1 MALTLSELKSK
12 LTPQQLAAAELL
24 VANDFAGKEKRTYQD
39 IAAELGIEAR
49 TLYNWRHTPA
59 FIKYCATLSDNK
71 LDSYR
76 SVADAQ
82 LMKLI
87 AGTSNNGIPSIKAL
101 ELFYKLNGKLVERR
115 EVVQTEELSSTK
127 RITDEELQ
135 RGLEEMNKLL
145 Q

>member
-24 VANDFAGKEKRTYQD
+24 VANDFAGKEKKTYQE
-39 IAAELGIEAR
+39 IAEELEIDAR

-59 FIKYCATLSDNK
+59 FIRYCATLSDSK

-115 EVVQTEELSSTK
+115 EVVQTEELNRPK
-127 RITDEELQ
+127 RMSDEELQ
-135 RGLEEMNKLL
+135 RGLEEMNKML